1 MSESVALKNQTLTIT
16 DERTIGEW
24 DPWVLILVYTQ
35 QQHVQADGCLKPGE
49 KKKKKSVW
57 LLVRARG

>member
-16 DERTIGEW
+16 DERAIGEW

-49 KKKKKSVW
+49 KKKKNQCGF
-57 LLVRARG
+57 L